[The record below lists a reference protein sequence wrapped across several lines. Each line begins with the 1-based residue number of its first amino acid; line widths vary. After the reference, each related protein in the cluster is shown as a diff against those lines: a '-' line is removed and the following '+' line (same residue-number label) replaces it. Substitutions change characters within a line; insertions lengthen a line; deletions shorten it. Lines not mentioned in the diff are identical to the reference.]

1 MDLTIASLLN
11 VVDRLGWMG
20 GRIDLLTYLEYVIF
34 KGIDTIIDEKWIRL
48 GLKLNVYALPFN
60 PEAFIQKS
68 PIIDKDDN
76 NKDKQDN
83 KHITSN
89 INNIN
94 ISTQTQDKWVEVVV
108 KKGRYT
114 AIKEEEIQKERQRQ
128 EERSLLKKKANR
140 YQELK
145 EIEEEEDN
153 KMEEELRTEIKKKE
167 ICDLEEEKVAQTT
180 YEVNKISLKEVEKV
194 CK

>member
-1 MDLTIASLLN
+1 MDLTIASLLD

-20 GRIDLLTYLEYVIF
+20 GRTDLLTYPEYVIF
-34 KGIDTIIDEKWIRL
+34 KGIDIIIDEKRIRL

-60 PEAFIQKS
+60 PEALIQKS
-68 PIIDKDDN
+68 PTIDQDDN
-76 NKDKQDN
+76 NKDKQD
-83 KHITSN
+83 KRQTTLN

-94 ISTQTQDKWVEVVV
+94 ISTEIQDKWVEVLV
-108 KKGRYT
+108 KKSRYT

-128 EERSLLKKKANR
+128 DKRSLLKKKANR

-145 EIEEEEDN
+145 EKEVEEEN
-153 KMEEELRTEIKKKE
+153 KMEEEPRTEIKKKE
-167 ICDLEEEKVAQTT
+167 VCDLEEEKVALTT
-180 YEVNKISLKEVEKV
+180 YKVNKMSLKEVEKV